1 MTWRAFQPR
10 QVFLSERSEQKDL
23 LLTAGLAFL
32 GGVAAGMLVWG
43 TAMQR
48 SRRDL
53 FSRSPLRR
61 LAALGYLG
69 GRPGVETARLL
80 ADYVQWEARPVL
92 RKRGQLL
99 LRRMKDYLD

>member
-1 MTWRAFQPR
+1 MTWRASRAR
-10 QVFLSERSEQKDL
+10 QVIVSGRSESKDL
-23 LLTAGLAFL
+23 LFRAGVGFL
-32 GGVAAGMLVWG
+32 GGLAIGLLVWG

-53 FSRSPLRR
+53 FSRSPVRR

-80 ADYVQWEARPVL
+80 ADDVQWEARPAL
-92 RKRGQLL
+92 RKRGQQQ
-99 LRRMKDYLD
+99 LRRMTAYLA